1 MNACKQPSA
10 RCRCYFQLQSS
21 RVLVRNGRS
30 SRRKILLQSIFRY
43 LDCREYPGDFDK
55 NDKTALRKRAEFF
68 CVKVT
73 KLYYKAGS
81 KLQH

>member
-1 MNACKQPSA
+1 MAEA
-10 RCRCYFQLQSS
+10 AE
-21 RVLVRNGRS
+21 GRFCNS
-30 SRRKILLQSIFRY
+30 QIFRY
-43 LDCREYPGDFDK
+43 LDCGEYPGDFDK

-68 CVKVT
+68 CVKGT